1 MLIIDNVIEVLRMLS
16 FYRGTVRREGS
27 RDRQERLCYA
37 VEVRR
42 ITSS

>member
-1 MLIIDNVIEVLRMLS
+1 MSTIDNAIGVPRMLS